1 MMAADKE
8 NEETENAAAE
18 GEEGAEAVK
27 KGLPLKKI
35 LIIAIPLLLLIGGG
49 AGAYFAGALDGLL
62 GKKPVATADAGHGA
76 ETADDE
82 HAAAEGEDP
91 AAAEEVSSE
100 EGGGEHGG
108 GGGGEHGAAKPTGP
122 AFLKVT
128 DEKGQ
133 DLVINLNAPEGQMRY
148 LNLGIQ
154 LELKSHGDIE
164 KVKGVMPRIVD
175 QYQTFLRELR
185 VKDLRGSAGIYR
197 LQMELLARVNQA
209 IAPLQVKD
217 VLIDKFII
225 Q

>member
-1 MMAADKE
+1 MAADKE
-8 NEETENAAAE
+8 NEETENTGAE

-35 LIIAIPLLLLIGGG
+35 LIIAVPLLLLVCGG
-49 AGAYFAGALDGLL
+49 AGAYFSGALDGLL
-62 GKKPVATADAGHGA
+62 GKKPAATADAEHA
-76 ETADDE
+76 EGGDAAGEEGGD
-82 HAAAEGEDP
+82 HAAAE
-91 AAAEEVSSE
+91 E
-100 EGGGEHGG
+100 EGGDHG

-133 DLVINLNAPEGQMRY
+133 DLVINLNTPEGQMRY

>member
-1 MMAADKE
+1 MAADKE
-8 NEETENAAAE
+8 NEETENTGAE

-35 LIIAIPLLLLIGGG
+35 LIIVVPLLLLIGGG
-49 AGAYFAGALDGLL
+49 AGAYFSGALDGLL
-62 GKKPVATADAGHGA
+62 GKKPAATADAEHA
-76 ETADDE
+76 EGGDAAGEEGGD
-82 HAAAEGEDP
+82 HAAAE
-91 AAAEEVSSE
+91 E
-100 EGGGEHGG
+100 EGGDHGG